1 MSFVVNGLGSTPKRH
16 LKQKKAYAASL
27 DRDIKVFR
35 KELRKGPR
43 GCRTAGHALMNV
55 GFAAGAAFSE
65 MKGVSRKS
73 SIAKKPT
80 GAAVSRAMKA
90 LAAFDK
96 ACIMKKKPAKKKSAK
111 KGKK

>member
-1 MSFVVNGLGSTPKRH
+1 MSLGSSPKKH

-35 KELRKGPR
+35 KALRKGPR
-43 GCRTAGHALMNV
+43 GCRAAGHALLNV

-65 MKGVSRKS
+65 MRGVSRKS

-90 LAAFDK
+90 LSAFDK
-96 ACIMKKKPAKKKSAK
+96 VCMRKPSKKK
-111 KGKK
+111 